1 MASLISRQY
10 EEEAMFSLR
19 IEHLGRLFWKLFFAI
34 WLSQLTAVIG
44 VGAVFWMHRYTKDH
58 EVITTSVSLHGL
70 AVREVAVAAALLR
83 AGGIA
88 ALRDLELETQ
98 HEFHPPVYAVNEQGI
113 DILERPLS
121 LSDWEN
127 VQQLAREGR
136 YLQQI
141 RTVQENDGHRYIL
154 FIPEHAQQFNL
165 KRPQHPPEG
174 PFPPDATLL
183 PVLPVI
189 MGLLTSLLISAVLA
203 WYLAKPIRYLRAGF
217 ESLAK
222 SQFDTQVSLAMGRRR
237 DELADLGREFDRMAH
252 QITTLMAAQRHLL
265 HDVSHELRS
274 PMARLQAAIGL
285 ARQQPEKIDTSL
297 DRIELEAGRL
307 DELVGEVLTLSRLE
321 AGVTNSV
328 KEEIDL
334 TELLDSVIE
343 DARFEAS
350 AKNVAVNY
358 LESHDIRINADAE
371 LIHRALENI
380 LRNAVKYTPPG
391 LSIQVEIDF
400 SLDGRQVS
408 LSISDQGPGVADE
421 QLTSVF
427 EPFFRGS
434 GNSQIGFGLGL
445 AIARRAVE
453 VHGGS
458 ITVRNKPEG
467 GFQIELI
474 LPIGLG

>member
-1 MASLISRQY
+1 
-10 EEEAMFSLR
+10 MFSLR

-34 WLSQLTAVIG
+34 WLSQLAAIIG
-44 VGAVFWMHRYTKDH
+44 VGAVFFMHRYTGGNDAL
-58 EVITTSVSLHGL
+58 TTSVSLHRP
-70 AVREVAVAAALLR
+70 ATREVAAVAALLR
-83 AGGIA
+83 AGGIS
-88 ALRDLELETQ
+88 ALRDLELENQ
-98 HEFHPPVYAVNEQGI
+98 RELHPPVYAVNEHGT
-113 DILERPLS
+113 DILGRPLS
-121 LSDWEN
+121 PTDWGYI
-127 VQQLAREGR
+127 QQLVREDH
-136 YLQQI
+136 YPQQI
-141 RTVQENDGHRYIL
+141 RTVQANDGHRYVL
-154 FIPEHAQQFNL
+154 FTPERARQFDL
-165 KRPQHPPEG
+165 QLPT
-174 PFPPDATLL
+174 DATLL

-189 MGLLTSLLISAVLA
+189 MGLLTSLVISAVLA

-222 SQFDTQVSLAMGRRR
+222 NQFDTQVSLAMGRRR
-237 DELADLGREFDRMAH
+237 DELADLGRDFDRMAQ

-274 PMARLQAAIGL
+274 PLARLQAAIGL
-285 ARQQPEKIDTSL
+285 ARQQPDKIDTSL
-297 DRIELEAGRL
+297 DRIEREAGRL

-328 KEEIDL
+328 KEEFDL

-350 AKNVAVNY
+350 TKNVAVNY
-358 LESHDIRINADAE
+358 LESHEILINADAE

-380 LRNAVKYTPPG
+380 LRNAVKHTPPG
-391 LSIQVEIDF
+391 LSIQVEMDS
-400 SLDGRQVS
+400 SLDGRQVH
-408 LSISDQGPGVADE
+408 LRISDQGHGVADE

-458 ITVRNKPEG
+458 IAARNKPEG
-467 GFQIELI
+467 GLQIELI

>member
-1 MASLISRQY
+1 
-10 EEEAMFSLR
+10 MFSLR

-44 VGAVFWMHRYTKDH
+44 VGAVFWMHRYTNDH
-58 EVITTSVSLHGL
+58 EAINTSVSLHGP
-70 AVREVAVAAALLR
+70 AIRKVAAAAALLR
-83 AGGIA
+83 AGGIS

-98 HEFHPPVYAVNEQGI
+98 HELHPPVYAVSEQGI

-121 LSDWEN
+121 LSDWAY
-127 VQQLAREGR
+127 VQQLAGEGR
-136 YLQQI
+136 YPQQI
-141 RTVQENDGHRYIL
+141 RTVQEKDGHRYVL
-154 FIPEHAQQFNL
+154 FIPEHAQQFDL
-165 KRPQHPPEG
+165 KRPQHPEG
-174 PFPPDATLL
+174 LFPPDATLL

-203 WYLAKPIRYLRAGF
+203 WYLAKPIRHLRAGF

-222 SQFDTQVSLAMGRRR
+222 NQFDTQVSLAMGKRR
-237 DELADLGREFDRMAH
+237 DELADLGFEFDRMAH
-252 QITTLMAAQRHLL
+252 QISTLMAAQRHLL

-274 PMARLQAAIGL
+274 PLTRLQAAIGL
-285 ARQQPEKIDTSL
+285 ARQQPDKIDTSL
-297 DRIELEAGRL
+297 DRIEREAGRL

-321 AGVTNSV
+321 AGVNHSV
-328 KEEIDL
+328 KEEFDL
-334 TELLDSVIE
+334 TELLDSVID

-350 AKNVAVNY
+350 AKNVTVNY
-358 LESHDIRINADAE
+358 FESHEIRINADAE

-380 LRNAVKYTPPG
+380 LRNAVKHTPPG
-391 LSIQVEIDF
+391 LSIQVEMD
-400 SLDGRQVS
+400 SSVDSRQVS
-408 LSISDQGPGVADE
+408 LRISDQGPGVADE

-434 GNSQIGFGLGL
+434 SNSQIGFGLGL

-458 ITVRNKPEG
+458 IAARNKPEG
-467 GFQIELI
+467 GLQIEMV

>member
-1 MASLISRQY
+1 
-10 EEEAMFSLR
+10 MFLLR

-44 VGAVFWMHRYTKDH
+44 VGAVFWMHRYTGGNDAL
-58 EVITTSVSLHGL
+58 TTSVSLHGP
-70 AVREVAVAAALLR
+70 AIREVAAASALLR
-83 AGGIA
+83 AGGIS

-98 HEFHPPVYAVNEQGI
+98 HELHSPVYAVNEQGT

-121 LSDWEN
+121 SSDWGN
-127 VQQLAREGR
+127 VQQLVIEGR
-136 YLQQI
+136 YPQQI
-141 RTVQENDGHRYIL
+141 RTVQANDGHHYVL
-154 FIPEHAQQFNL
+154 FIPEHARQFDL
-165 KRPQHPPEG
+165 KRPQHPEG
-174 PFPPDATLL
+174 SSPPDATFL
-183 PVLPVI
+183 PLLPVI
-189 MGLLTSLLISAVLA
+189 MGLLTSLVISAVLA

-222 SQFDTQVSLAMGRRR
+222 NQFDTQVSLAMGRRR

-252 QITTLMAAQRHLL
+252 QIMTLMAAQRHLL

-274 PMARLQAAIGL
+274 PLARLQAAIGL
-285 ARQQPEKIDTSL
+285 ARQQPDKIDTSL
-297 DRIELEAGRL
+297 DRIEREVGRL

-328 KEEIDL
+328 KEEFDL

-358 LESHDIRINADAE
+358 LESHEIWINADAE

-380 LRNAVKYTPPG
+380 LRNAIKHTPPG
-391 LSIQVEIDF
+391 LSIQVEMDPF
-400 SLDGRQVS
+400 SDGRQVH
-408 LSISDQGPGVADE
+408 LRISDQGHGVADE
-421 QLTSVF
+421 QLTSIF

-458 ITVRNKPEG
+458 IAARNKPEG
-467 GFQIELI
+467 GLQIELI

>member
-1 MASLISRQY
+1 
-10 EEEAMFSLR
+10 
-19 IEHLGRLFWKLFFAI
+19 
-34 WLSQLTAVIG
+34 VIG

-58 EVITTSVSLHGL
+58 EAITSSVSLHGP
-70 AVREVAVAAALLR
+70 AVREVAASAALLR
-83 AGGIA
+83 AGGIS

-121 LSDWEN
+121 LSDWDN

-136 YLQQI
+136 YPQQI
-141 RTVQENDGHRYIL
+141 RTVQENDGHRYVL
-154 FIPEHAQQFNL
+154 FIPEHAQQFDL
-165 KRPQHPPEG
+165 KRPQHPEG

-189 MGLLTSLLISAVLA
+189 MGLLSSLLISAVLA

-217 ESLAK
+217 ESLANN
-222 SQFDTQVSLAMGRRR
+222 QFDTQVSLAMGRRR

-274 PMARLQAAIGL
+274 PLARLQAAIGL
-285 ARQQPEKIDTSL
+285 ARQQPDKIDTSL
-297 DRIELEAGRL
+297 DRIEREIGRL

-321 AGVTNSV
+321 AGVTHSV
-328 KEEIDL
+328 KEEFDL
-334 TELLDSVIE
+334 TELLESVIE

-358 LESHDIRINADAE
+358 LENHDIQINADAE

-380 LRNAVKYTPPG
+380 LRNAVKHTPPG
-391 LSIQVEIDF
+391 LSIQVEIDS

-408 LSISDQGPGVADE
+408 LSISDQGPGVVDE

-458 ITVRNKPEG
+458 ITARNKPEG
-467 GFQIELI
+467 GLQIELI
-474 LPIGLG
+474 LPNGLG

>member
-1 MASLISRQY
+1 
-10 EEEAMFSLR
+10 MFSLR

-44 VGAVFWMHRYTKDH
+44 VGAVFWMHRYTGGNDAL
-58 EVITTSVSLHGL
+58 ITNVSLHGP
-70 AVREVAVAAALLR
+70 AVREVAAATALLR
-83 AGGIA
+83 AGGIS
-88 ALRDLELETQ
+88 ALRDLELETL
-98 HEFHPPVYAVNEQGI
+98 HEFHPPVYAVSEQGI

-121 LSDWEN
+121 LSDWEI

-136 YLQQI
+136 YPQQI
-141 RTVQENDGHRYIL
+141 RTVQANDGHHYVL
-154 FIPEHAQQFNL
+154 FIPEHALQFDL
-165 KRPQHPPEG
+165 KRPQHPEG
-174 PFPPDATLL
+174 AFPPDTTFL

-189 MGLLTSLLISAVLA
+189 MGLLTSLVISAVLA

-222 SQFDTQVSLAMGRRR
+222 NQFDTQVSLAMGRRR

-252 QITTLMAAQRHLL
+252 QISTLMAAQRHLL

-274 PMARLQAAIGL
+274 PLARLQAAIGL
-285 ARQQPEKIDTSL
+285 ARQQPDKIDTSL
-297 DRIELEAGRL
+297 DRIEREVGRL

-321 AGVTNSV
+321 AGVTHSV
-328 KEEIDL
+328 KEEFDL

-358 LESHDIRINADAE
+358 LESHEIRINADAE

-380 LRNAVKYTPPG
+380 LRNAIKHTPPG
-391 LSIQVEIDF
+391 LSIQVEVDSF
-400 SLDGRQVS
+400 SDARQVH
-408 LSISDQGPGVADE
+408 LSISDQGHGVADE
-421 QLTSVF
+421 QLPSIF

-458 ITVRNKPEG
+458 IAARNKPEG
-467 GFQIELI
+467 GLQIEI
-474 LPIGLG
+474 VLPIGLG

>member
-1 MASLISRQY
+1 
-10 EEEAMFSLR
+10 MFSLR

-34 WLSQLTAVIG
+34 WLSQLTVIIG
-44 VGAVFWMHRYTKDH
+44 VGAVFLMHRYTGGNDAL
-58 EVITTSVSLHGL
+58 TTSVSLHRP
-70 AVREVAVAAALLR
+70 AIREVAAAAALLR
-83 AGGIA
+83 AGGIS

-98 HEFHPPVYAVNEQGI
+98 RELHPPVYAVNEHGT

-121 LSDWEN
+121 PTDWGY
-127 VQQLAREGR
+127 VQQLVREGR
-136 YLQQI
+136 YPQQI
-141 RTVQENDGHRYIL
+141 RTVQTNDGHRYVL
-154 FIPEHAQQFNL
+154 FTPERGRQFDLQLPKHPEDIP
-165 KRPQHPPEG
+165 PPS
-174 PFPPDATLL
+174 ATLL

-189 MGLLTSLLISAVLA
+189 MGLLTSLLFSAVLA

-217 ESLAK
+217 ESFAK
-222 SQFDTQVSLAMGRRR
+222 NQFDTQVSLAMGRRR
-237 DELADLGREFDRMAH
+237 DELADLGREFDHMAH

-274 PMARLQAAIGL
+274 PLARLQAAIGL
-285 ARQQPEKIDTSL
+285 ARQQPDKIDTSL
-297 DRIELEAGRL
+297 DRIEREAGRL

-328 KEEIDL
+328 KEEFDL

-350 AKNVAVNY
+350 TKNVAVNY
-358 LESHDIRINADAE
+358 LESHEILINADAE
-371 LIHRALENI
+371 LIHRTLENI
-380 LRNAVKYTPPG
+380 LRNAVKHTPPG
-391 LSIQVEIDF
+391 LSIQVEMDS
-400 SLDGRQVS
+400 SLDGRQVH
-408 LSISDQGPGVADE
+408 LRISDQGHGVADE

-458 ITVRNKPEG
+458 ITARNKPEG
-467 GFQIELI
+467 GLQIELI